1 MTKGFIQL
9 IITTKDISN
18 KVNNNICCIDGI
30 NNIINAIAQ
39 LSFSGN
45 ETLYVHL
52 KEAIEP
58 KELNSILNNLCKT
71 IINKDIVN
79 WAEYQQIGIPENGAE
94 HIVSFDAN
102 NKIKENRFVISF
114 IKA

>member
-1 MTKGFIQL
+1 MTKGFIQI
-9 IITTKDISN
+9 IITTKDVSDN
-18 KVNNNICCIDGI
+18 TYYIDGI
-30 NNIINAIAQ
+30 DNITKALGQ

-52 KEAIEP
+52 NEAIKP
-58 KELNSILNNLCKT
+58 KDLNNLLNNLCKT
-71 IINKDIVN
+71 IINADLVN
-79 WAEYQQIGIPENGAE
+79 WAEYQQMGVPKTGAN

>member
-1 MTKGFIQL
+1 MTKGFIQI
-9 IITTKDISN
+9 IITTKDVSDN
-18 KVNNNICCIDGI
+18 TYYIDGI
-30 NNIINAIAQ
+30 NNITKAIGQ

-45 ETLYVHL
+45 EALFVHL

-71 IINKDIVN
+71 IINKDIVT
-79 WAEYQQIGIPENGAE
+79 WAEYQQMGIPENGAE

-102 NKIKENRFVISF
+102 GKIKENRFVISF